1 MEKVYSR
8 PESLDITNN
17 KFCPG
22 CMHSTFIKLCM
33 QVIDELGIA
42 DRAVVVQP
50 IGCANNSSP
59 CIKIDQGCALHG
71 RAPAYATGLKR
82 CNPDSIVFT
91 YQGDGDLSSIGFAEV
106 MHAANREIGRASCRE
121 RVSIRV

>member
-17 KFCPG
+17 KFCTG
-22 CMHSTFIKLCM
+22 CMHSTFVKICM

-42 DRAVVVQP
+42 DRAVMIQP

-59 CIKIDQGCALHG
+59 CVLIDQGCALHG
-71 RAPAYATGLKR
+71 RAP
-82 CNPDSIVFT
+82 
-91 YQGDGDLSSIGFAEV
+91 
-106 MHAANREIGRASCRE
+106 
-121 RVSIRV
+121 VSYTHLRFPGG

>member
-42 DRAVVVQP
+42 DRAVVV
-50 IGCANNSSP
+50 
-59 CIKIDQGCALHG
+59 
-71 RAPAYATGLKR
+71 
-82 CNPDSIVFT
+82 
-91 YQGDGDLSSIGFAEV
+91 
-106 MHAANREIGRASCRE
+106 
-121 RVSIRV
+121 

>member
-42 DRAVVVQP
+42 DRAVVVP
-50 IGCANNSSP
+50 ITVHH
-59 CIKIDQGCALHG
+59 AL
-71 RAPAYATGLKR
+71 K
-82 CNPDSIVFT
+82 
-91 YQGDGDLSSIGFAEV
+91 
-106 MHAANREIGRASCRE
+106 
-121 RVSIRV
+121 SIRDARSTAVLLPMPPD

>member
-59 CIKIDQGCALHG
+59 CIK
-71 RAPAYATGLKR
+71 
-82 CNPDSIVFT
+82 
-91 YQGDGDLSSIGFAEV
+91 
-106 MHAANREIGRASCRE
+106 
-121 RVSIRV
+121 SIRDARSTAVLLPMPPD

>member
-50 IGCANNSSP
+50 LDVPITVHH
-59 CIKIDQGCALHG
+59 AL
-71 RAPAYATGLKR
+71 K
-82 CNPDSIVFT
+82 
-91 YQGDGDLSSIGFAEV
+91 
-106 MHAANREIGRASCRE
+106 
-121 RVSIRV
+121 SIRDARSTAVLLPMPPD